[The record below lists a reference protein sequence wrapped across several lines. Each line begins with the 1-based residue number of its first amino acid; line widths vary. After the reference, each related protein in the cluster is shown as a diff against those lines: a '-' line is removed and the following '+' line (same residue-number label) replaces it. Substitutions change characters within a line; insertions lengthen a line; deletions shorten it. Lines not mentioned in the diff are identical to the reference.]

1 MARMATDKSVDDQPD
16 AVTLSVDLCW
26 RLLMTAEHMNEQG
39 LKGFGFLVGNP
50 SDPRIP
56 YAAQEAIFFDP
67 TRNRRNDPQY
77 RSAFCAQGDY
87 FRTYDD
93 AGFVADSRDVLA
105 VWRSVERRG
114 LEIVAPFHVHRR
126 QPANFSVI
134 DYRLHNPTFAWHL
147 ILSVRDPARP
157 VLRAFRVSKDAAEFG
172 ISEHDARQNSESDYL
187 GPEVT
192 PLPVVAEGD

>member
-147 ILSVRDPARP
+147 ILSV
-157 VLRAFRVSKDAAEFG
+157 S
-172 ISEHDARQNSESDYL
+172 
-187 GPEVT
+187 GPG
-192 PLPVVAEGD
+192 LPV